1 MRISVLVRHALP
13 IEMGTGNPQHCLD
26 ELSCIA
32 VVPGPC
38 LHPARQHPHDPL
50 PLRLVQ
56 TAPDQGFAF
65 GIGCFCRDESRQ
77 IPALCFCRRC
87 QQRVS
92 TDQYVHRKSPDS
104 PATLHP
110 LCVCSIT
117 ASTESRKAR
126 FPYSVAQPACSPTSV
141 GDSHA
146 RSGNFPEAPQPLV
159 ELHVHSRPGY
169 KRRPYASRLEL
180 PEIFRFNW
188 KQPPSVNEKLG
199 FCRNPGK
206 LVKFL

>member
-126 FPYSVAQPACSPTSV
+126 LPYSVAQPPWSPTSEW
-141 GDSHA
+141 
-146 RSGNFPEAPQPLV
+146 RQPRAKL
-159 ELHVHSRPGY
+159 G
-169 KRRPYASRLEL
+169 
-180 PEIFRFNW
+180 FNW
-188 KQPPSVNEKLG
+188 KHLPSVNEKLG
-199 FCRNPGK
+199 FCCNPGK